1 MDTNHIPD
9 TFGLRVLRWCGV
21 ALLISMVACSSKTVQ
36 YPEDHE
42 RITHIDRAVEALR
55 EAYQHRDRSAFQDI
69 MLPAESL
76 EQLQAEAAQD
86 FDLFQSIQLDFKT
99 ERIMID
105 GENIDVYVHW
115 QGVWKKSPDDAGI
128 RQRGHARLQWVGMQS
143 ILLRGVQGDLP
154 FGMKIRQALSE
165 LPVSPQKPL
174 PR

>member
-1 MDTNHIPD
+1 MKKNVFHP
-9 TFGLRVLRWCGV
+9 FSLRAIRWCGV
-21 ALLISMVACSSKTVQ
+21 AVLISMVACSAKMIP

-42 RITHIDRAVEALR
+42 RFTHIDRAVEALR
-55 EAYQHRDRSAFQDI
+55 DAYQHRDRSAFQEV

-76 EQLQAEAAQD
+76 EQIQAEAAQD
-86 FDLFQSIQLDFKT
+86 FELFQSIQLDFKT

-115 QGVWKKSPDDAGI
+115 QGVWKKTPDDAGI

-154 FGMKIRQALSE
+154 FGMKVRQALSE
-165 LPVSPQKPL
+165 PSPSAQKPL